1 MLFNEIYGNYYNAV
15 AEILKYA
22 VRGELTQQNIYEI
35 TDSKAFAESV
45 LSIPGALNSGEWPF
59 LTEDLDTPLIH
70 EPQMPLTTPTMTY
83 AGARLKRFSPVEYS
97 STPNGR
103 SNSCAYLGV
112 FFVSFFSSVI
122 SLFPNDRLK
131 STYIACGVH
140 LKFTPPRINNYRPYL
155 TAGLTPMYDLTVKDQ
170 ENIQVKPFNLML
182 ELGLGLERYLPYFKF
197 IPEIKFCFGLL
208 DILEKD
214 RSSLRDESKKIF
226 TQSVDKGK
234 TNMVVLSFY
243 FE

>member
-1 MLFNEIYGNYYNAV
+1 
-15 AEILKYA
+15 
-22 VRGELTQQNIYEI
+22 
-35 TDSKAFAESV
+35 
-45 LSIPGALNSGEWPF
+45 
-59 LTEDLDTPLIH
+59 
-70 EPQMPLTTPTMTY
+70 
-83 AGARLKRFSPVEYS
+83 
-97 STPNGR
+97 
-103 SNSCAYLGV
+103 
-112 FFVSFFSSVI
+112 
-122 SLFPNDRLK
+122 
-131 STYIACGVH
+131 
-140 LKFTPPRINNYRPYL
+140 
-155 TAGLTPMYDLTVKDQ
+155 MYDLTVKDQ

>member
-1 MLFNEIYGNYYNAV
+1 MLRPKFRLLLLLALLPLVGIRGQVQRVQYRPYVDLKKFHYGFFIGLHDESLRLINNGYVDPATGRQWFVDNDQFNPNFTVGLV
-15 AEILKYA
+15 
-22 VRGELTQQNIYEI
+22 
-35 TDSKAFAESV
+35 
-45 LSIPGALNSGEWPF
+45 GEWRLSQYF
-59 LTEDLDTPLIH
+59 ALRLL
-70 EPQMPLTTPTMTY
+70 PTMHFGNKHLTF
-83 AGARLKRFSPVEYS
+83 RDQ
-97 STPNGR
+97 
-103 SNSCAYLGV
+103 
-112 FFVSFFSSVI
+112 VSG
-122 SLFPNDRLK
+122 DQQYQDLK